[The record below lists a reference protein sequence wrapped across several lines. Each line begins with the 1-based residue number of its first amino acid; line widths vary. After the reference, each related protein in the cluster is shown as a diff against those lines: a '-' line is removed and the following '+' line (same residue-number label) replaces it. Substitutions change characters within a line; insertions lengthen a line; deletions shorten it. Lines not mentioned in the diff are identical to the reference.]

1 LHENCRSSEAKDTR
15 HGWTRFFFQLIKPK
29 EITVYSFA
37 WFSKNQDQ
45 TRQAK
50 KTPLHVVQATMS
62 PKLQQQDVL
71 PLPPN
76 WGHQTSLAALASA
89 LMDLFKD
96 RALLKLLWLLLMFC
110 FFDRRA
116 YGTSPE

>member
-1 LHENCRSSEAKDTR
+1 LP
-15 HGWTRFFFQLIKPK
+15 GFQKIKTK
-29 EITVYSFA
+29 
-37 WFSKNQDQ
+37 QD
-45 TRQAK
+45 RQK